1 MPFCYHYDK
10 CVLFFPKFSE
20 KVIPCKRKIKL
31 IRELWLIEV
40 YKVEAEVVNRR
51 GVMFCLGI
59 TEGKQLE
66 LQRTGINE
74 A

>member
-1 MPFCYHYDK
+1 M
-10 CVLFFPKFSE
+10 
-20 KVIPCKRKIKL
+20 
-31 IRELWLIEV
+31 IEV
-40 YKVEAEVVNRR
+40 YKVEAELVNRK
-51 GVMFCLGI
+51 GGMFCLGI